1 MFRKSCSSTQL
12 QQRALSSSRSV
23 YGGAAAPPV
32 AGRGIAPA
40 TGRTRRLH
48 LPQALAARRRRPTP
62 VASPGTKQRRGP
74 LLEEG
79 AVAGRRQEAG
89 ARMGANGSA
98 RRVSFGMDEHERVT
112 MLQGLRLSDKL
123 ITRMKDVPQPMS
135 KLSSS
140 TSAGHDSQWEGG
152 MPLNSGTKEE
162 LYQRY
167 EKEKVLMEEELSQF
181 AQQEQVE
188 AMTELGEHAGRGEE
202 QQDMKQLADQLEKK
216 EAALQKLEAFYKEQ
230 LDLIEQKN
238 TEYYRHS
245 SEQFNE
251 AASAA
256 DTRVKRRNYEPLC
269 LNLQQ
274 QILHCYLDNPQLTLK
289 CSDFAKEYSHCI
301 REAQKTLLV
310 NQG

>member
-1 MFRKSCSSTQL
+1 
-12 QQRALSSSRSV
+12 
-23 YGGAAAPPV
+23 
-32 AGRGIAPA
+32 
-40 TGRTRRLH
+40 
-48 LPQALAARRRRPTP
+48 
-62 VASPGTKQRRGP
+62 
-74 LLEEG
+74 
-79 AVAGRRQEAG
+79 
-89 ARMGANGSA
+89 MGASGSA

-123 ITRMKDVPQPMS
+123 MTRMKDVPQPMS

-167 EKEKVLMEEELSQF
+167 EKEKVLMDEELSQF

-202 QQDMKQLADQLEKK
+202 QQNMKQLADQLEKK